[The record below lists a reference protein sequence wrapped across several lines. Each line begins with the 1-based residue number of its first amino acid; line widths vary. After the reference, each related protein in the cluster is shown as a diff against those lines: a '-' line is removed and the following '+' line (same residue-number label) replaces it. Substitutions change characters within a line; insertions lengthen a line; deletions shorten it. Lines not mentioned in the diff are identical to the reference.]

1 MAFKKVALSICLIMA
16 MDPISSQSTDPYNS
30 PISENLIDPIYIN
43 PSMRAGGALD
53 PGALIAVLAAVSS
66 TIAKKSLKCYK
77 KIYCHWT

>member
-43 PSMRAGGALD
+43 PSRRQGALD

>member
-43 PSMRAGGALD
+43 PSRRQGALD
-53 PGALIAVLAAVSS
+53 PGALIAVLPMVSS
-66 TIAKKSLKCYK
+66 TFAKKVRNVTKQV
-77 KIYCHWT
+77 